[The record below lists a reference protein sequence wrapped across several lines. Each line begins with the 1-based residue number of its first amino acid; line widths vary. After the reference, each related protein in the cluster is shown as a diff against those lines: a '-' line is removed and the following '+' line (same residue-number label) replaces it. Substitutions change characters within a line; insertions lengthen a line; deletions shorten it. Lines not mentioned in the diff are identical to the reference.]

1 MKMKQESRARPRY
14 GSRMPPSRG
23 GPTLFGKFLCA
34 IGKVLGAVCPEK
46 VTEETLLMSYNTMDV
61 NYMSSILLDKLEE
74 MNCTGEIYLP
84 DAACKT
90 YTKSSVMDHYAL
102 VETSG
107 IDYIAEVHDCDDFA
121 ALLFADFAGL
131 VWTNTHA
138 LNWFVDENE
147 TLWFVEPQTG
157 QLAQTLEGWQ
167 GNDIRFFVGR

>member
-1 MKMKQESRARPRY
+1 MKFDK
-14 GSRMPPSRG
+14 
-23 GPTLFGKFLCA
+23 
-34 IGKVLGAVCPEK
+34 IGKLLCDIGKALGAVCSEESTK
-46 VTEETLLMSYNTMDV
+46 KATEEVQLIPYNTIDI
-61 NYMSSILLDKLEE
+61 NTMSSILLYKLDE
-74 MNCTGEIYLP
+74 MGCTGQIYLP

-90 YTKSSVMDHYAL
+90 YTKSSVLDHYAL
-102 VETSG
+102 VEISG

-121 ALLFADFAGL
+121 ALLFAEFAGL

-167 GNDIRFFVGR
+167 GNDVRFFIGR